1 MSYLGQIK
9 IFAFPYAPLNWEF
22 CQGKLLPTS
31 QYTSLFSLLGNT
43 YGGDGRTNFALP
55 NLKGIPVGAGQA
67 PGGSNYP
74 LGERGGEAAVTL
86 APNQLPAHN
95 HAFNTVGDQANSA
108 TPAGNQPAW
117 SWKQAANDT
126 VIGIYAEPPSPT
138 TALARNAIATSGSG
152 RPHNNLQ
159 PYVTLNFSIATAG
172 VWPQRDGPPVPA
184 DRPFTGEIAICAF
197 GNPPAG
203 WTLCEGQLMQIA
215 QNQQLFSLIGATYG
229 GDAVRTFALPDLRGR
244 VPLNF
249 GENFAIGQ
257 RGGEEARVLSES
269 EMPAHSH
276 ALMANATS
284 QRVGPQAASITA
296 LGTSLGKQI
305 PLNTPFTA
313 NLYSTAGANAQQP
326 NYFGCDL
333 GGIFAARSSRS
344 LPRSSRIS
352 RVARN
357 RLWPWSVS
365 MASATTAGWFGSGIN

>member
-9 IFAFPYAPLNWEF
+9 IFAFPYAPQDWAF
-22 CQGKLLPTS
+22 CQGQLMPIS
-31 QYTSLFSLLGNT
+31 RYTSLFSILGNV
-43 YGGDGRTNFALP
+43 YGGNGTTNFALP
-55 NLKGIPVGAGQA
+55 NLQGIPVGAGQA
-67 PGGSNYP
+67 PGGSNYQ

-86 APNQLPAHN
+86 APYQLPAHG
-95 HAFNTVGDQANSA
+95 HAFNTVGDQATSA

-126 VIGIYAEPPSPT
+126 VIGIYAEPPTPT
-138 TALARNAIATSGSG
+138 TALAPNAIATSGSG

-172 VWPQRDGPPVPA
+172 VWPQRDGPPAPA
-184 DRPFTGEIAICAF
+184 SPPFIGEIAICA

-203 WTLCEGQLMQIA
+203 WTLCEGQLLQVT
-215 QNQQLFSLIGATYG
+215 QNQALYSLLGTTYG
-229 GDAVRTFALPDLRGR
+229 GDGRTFALPDLRGR

-257 RGGEEARVLSES
+257 RGSEEAHLLSEA

-284 QRVGPQAASITA
+284 QHVGPTAAAVTV
-296 LGTSLGKQI
+296 LGMSLGKQL

-313 NLYSTAGANAQQP
+313 NLYSTAAANAQFAGALIGGAGGGQP
-326 NYFGCDL
+326 HPNMMPSLALSFCICVNGV
-333 GGIFAARSSRS
+333 FPSRS
-344 LPRSSRIS
+344 
-352 RVARN
+352 
-357 RLWPWSVS
+357 
-365 MASATTAGWFGSGIN
+365 